1 MEECDEDHHEGQ
13 LSKADLFSGTEE
25 ECQKEC
31 NILSDCNFIVYNR
44 RERACYLFS
53 GKLRDL
59 TRKCRAIG
67 GPKQPLLESCLSSG
81 DPCNVRNV
89 TLSNLT

>member
-1 MEECDEDHHEGQ
+1 VEGCDEDHHAGQ
-13 LSKADLFSGTEE
+13 ISKVDLFKGTEE

-31 NILSDCNFIVYNR
+31 NVLPECNFIIYKR
-44 RERACYLFS
+44 RISACYLFG
-53 GKLRDL
+53 GKITDL
-59 TRKCRAIG
+59 TRKCREIG
-67 GPKQPLLESCLSSG
+67 GPKQPLLEFCPSPG